1 MELKALCSS
10 CNEFLESINKKFTL
24 EPFLHEHYKP
34 RYCEKDWIG
43 FDDQKISCLTIYGHT
58 VKYFSKFPSKLVQ
71 SLQPERSK
79 REDSQECEMRCSEH
93 CGNTVRE
100 VQ

>member
-1 MELKALCSS
+1 MCFKNDLIKFI
-10 CNEFLESINKKFTL
+10 NEKTDRCFSDDFPI
-24 EPFLHEHYKP
+24 
-34 RYCEKDWIG
+34 CEIETWIRE
-43 FDDQKISCLTIYGHT
+43 FFYTY
-58 VKYFSKFPSKLVQ
+58 
-71 SLQPERSK
+71 QPERSK

>member
-1 MELKALCSS
+1 MIIVIPDQEVCMHRAQLA
-10 CNEFLESINKKFTL
+10 FKKTQGM
-24 EPFLHEHYKP
+24 
-34 RYCEKDWIG
+34 IG
-43 FDDQKISCLTIYGHT
+43 AVYEISCD
-58 VKYFSKFPSKLVQ
+58 KDSECPN
-71 SLQPERSK
+71 QPERSK